1 MRYFTLLSLVVTT
14 AVHAQSDTL
23 HVLFLG
29 NSYTA
34 SNGLPT
40 VLAELAADLG
50 TVVAWQS
57 NAPGGATLQ
66 GHVSNP
72 TSNALIEAGG
82 WDWVILQEQSQIPSF
97 PDNQV
102 QADFFPAATSL
113 VEAIRAADPCAIPL
127 FYMTWGRENGD
138 ASNCAVWPPVCTY
151 EGMQALLTQRY
162 LEAADL
168 SDAWCAPVGMVW
180 QQLRE
185 TTAIDLYSSD
195 GSHPSAAGT
204 YVAASTMAAALLGT
218 DPAAAS
224 YGGNIDA
231 AERALIDAAVWSMWQ
246 SEPEAWKQFDYA
258 DFDLSIE
265 PLPAGALVTLDANPY
280 LDSVVVD
287 SGWESFTL
295 VAGASVTFTFTEPVT
310 LAATAFGPCAPAETT
325 TFVVQPTA
333 IAEQERAVRLFPNPA
348 DGYAVLNGVEAGT
361 AWELRNALGS
371 VVQERRAAGS
381 AVRFETGALPAGWYV
396 VRAVGTS
403 GGPRVFPL
411 LVEH

>member
-1 MRYFTLLSLVVTT
+1 
-14 AVHAQSDTL
+14 
-23 HVLFLG
+23 
-29 NSYTA
+29 
-34 SNGLPT
+34 
-40 VLAELAADLG
+40 
-50 TVVAWQS
+50 
-57 NAPGGATLQ
+57 
-66 GHVSNP
+66 VSNP
-72 TSNALIEAGG
+72 TSNALIEEGG

-102 QADFFPAATSL
+102 QADFYPAVSALTAT
-113 VEAIRAADPCAIPL
+113 IRAHNPCAIPML
-127 FYMTWGRENGD
+127 FMTWGRENGD

-185 TTAIDLYSSD
+185 TTAIDLYSAD

-204 YVAASTMAAALLGT
+204 YVAASTMAGALLDT

-246 SEPEAWKQFDYA
+246 NEPEAWTQFDYTN
-258 DFDLSIE
+258 FELSID
-265 PLPAGALVTLDANPY
+265 PLPDGALVTLDANPY

-287 SGWESFTL
+287 SGLESFTL
-295 VAGASVTFTFTEPVT
+295 LAGASATFTFSEPVT
-310 LAATAFGPCAPAETT
+310 LVATAFGPCAPAAST

-333 IAEQERAVRLFPNPA
+333 ITEQERAVRLFPNPA

-361 AWELRNALGS
+361 AWELRDVLGA
-371 VVQERRAAGS
+371 VVQERRALGAS
-381 AVRFETGALPAGWYV
+381 VRFETGALPAGWYV
-396 VRAVGTS
+396 VRSVGTS

>member
-1 MRYFTLLSLVVTT
+1 MRYLLLLSLVVTT
-14 AVHAQSDTL
+14 ALRAQMDTL

-40 VLAELAADLG
+40 VLADLAADLG

-66 GHVSNP
+66 GHLSNAS
-72 TSNALIEAGG
+72 SNALIEAGG
-82 WDWVILQEQSQIPSF
+82 WDLVILQEQSQIPSF

-102 QADFFPAATSL
+102 QADFYPAVSALAAT
-113 VEAIRAADPCAIPL
+113 IRAHNPCAIPML
-127 FYMTWGRENGD
+127 FMTWGRENGD
-138 ASNCAVWPPVCTY
+138 ASNCPVWPPVCTY

-162 LEAADL
+162 LEASDL
-168 SDAWCAPVGMVW
+168 SEAWCAPVGMVW

-185 TTAIDLYSSD
+185 TTSIDLYSAD

-231 AERALIDAAVWSMWQ
+231 ADRALIDAAVWSLWQ
-246 SEPEAWKQFDYA
+246 NEPEAWRQFAYS
-258 DFDLSIE
+258 DFDLAIE
-265 PLPAGALVTLDANPY
+265 PQPAGALVTLEANPY

-287 SGWESFTL
+287 SGLESFTL
-295 VAGASVTFTFTEPVT
+295 IAGESVAFTFSAPVT
-310 LAATAFGPCAPAETT
+310 LVATAFGPCGPAEST

-333 IAEQERAVRLFPNPA
+333 VMEQERDVRLFPNPA
-348 DGYAVLNGVEAGT
+348 DGQALLNGVEAGT
-361 AWELRNALGS
+361 AWELCNALGA
-371 VVQERRAAGS
+371 VVQEQRAAG
-381 AVRFETGALPAGWYV
+381 ATVQFDTGALPAGWYV
-396 VRAVGTS
+396 VRGVGTD
-403 GGPRVFPL
+403 GAVRVLPL

>member
-1 MRYFTLLSLVVTT
+1 MRYLLLLSLALTA
-14 AVHAQSDTL
+14 AVHAQTDTL

-40 VLAELAADLG
+40 VLAELAAELG
-50 TVVAWQS
+50 TVVTWQS

-66 GHVSNP
+66 GHASNA

-82 WDWVILQEQSQIPSF
+82 WDLVILQEQSQIPSF

-102 QADFFPAATSL
+102 QADFFPAVAALTAT
-113 VEAIRAADPCAIPL
+113 IRAHNPCAIPML
-127 FYMTWGRENGD
+127 FMTWGRENGD
-138 ASNCAVWPPVCTY
+138 ASNCPVWPPVCTY

-185 TTAIDLYSSD
+185 TSAIDLYSAD

-204 YVAASTMAAALLGT
+204 YAAASTMAVALLGT
-218 DPAAAS
+218 DPAAAI
-224 YGGNIDA
+224 YDGNIDA
-231 AERALIDAAVWSMWQ
+231 ADRALIDAAVWSMWQ
-246 SEPEAWKQFDYA
+246 NQPDAWKQYA
-258 DFDLSIE
+258 YTDFGLAIE
-265 PLPAGALVTLDANPY
+265 PQAGGALVTVEANPY

-287 SGWESFTL
+287 SGLESFALADGQLATFAAVPVTL
-295 VAGASVTFTFTEPVT
+295 VA
-310 LAATAFGPCAPAETT
+310 TAYGPCAPPESV
-325 TFVVQPTA
+325 TFPVEFASVEALDRSAT
-333 IAEQERAVRLFPNPA
+333 LFPNPA
-348 DGYAVLNGVEAGT
+348 DGQAVLSGVEAGSR
-361 AWELRNALGS
+361 WELRNALGA
-371 VVQERRAAGS
+371 VVQEQRAEGAV
-381 AVRFETGALPAGWYV
+381 VRFDTGALPAGWYA